1 MTLEQMEPILERLGI
16 EVINVRGSEIQ
27 SYCPA
32 HKERTGKEDRNPSWY
47 INFETGAHICFSCDF
62 RGSLYSLTAYL
73 KDMKDNFGFFDY
85 EQAKAWLE
93 IPEDLSTVWERT
105 TKVTLEPEAPKIT
118 EAALKSFVNPPIEA
132 LKVRGLTLESAI
144 KYEILWDSNKS
155 NWIIPI
161 RDPYTKVLMGW
172 QEKGFTNRFFK
183 NFPTGIV
190 KSDALFGFKQ
200 LDGERVI
207 VVESPLDVVRLDS
220 VGISGG
226 VAVFGA
232 IISNQQ
238 VKLIKSAKQIFM
250 AMDNDEAGKK
260 ASVQMLKIAK
270 EKGFEVWFFNYDG
283 IDVKDV
289 GAMSKPEILQGL
301 ETARHSL
308 HGENAIV

>member
-1 MTLEQMEPILERLGI
+1 MTLEQMETILGRLGI
-16 EVINVRGSEIQ
+16 EVVNVRGSEIQ

-32 HKERTGKEDRNPSWY
+32 HKERTGKDDRNPSWY
-47 INFETGAHICFSCDF
+47 INFETGAHICFSCDY

-85 EQAKAWLE
+85 GQAKEWLE

-105 TKVTLEPEAPKIT
+105 TKVTVEPETPKIT
-118 EAALKSFVNPPIEA
+118 EAALKAFVNPPIEA
-132 LKVRGLTLESAI
+132 LKARGLTLESAI
-144 KYEILWDSNKS
+144 KYEILWD
-155 NWIIPI
+155 
-161 RDPYTKVLMGW
+161 
-172 QEKGFTNRFFK
+172 
-183 NFPTGIV
+183 
-190 KSDALFGFKQ
+190 
-200 LDGERVI
+200 DGERVI

-220 VGISGG
+220 VGITGG

-260 ASVQMLKIAK
+260 SSIQMLKLAK

-289 GAMSKPEILQGL
+289 GAMSKAEILQGL

-308 HGENAIV
+308 HGEKAIV

>member
-1 MTLEQMEPILERLGI
+1 
-16 EVINVRGSEIQ
+16 
-27 SYCPA
+27 
-32 HKERTGKEDRNPSWY
+32 
-47 INFETGAHICFSCDF
+47 
-62 RGSLYSLTAYL
+62 
-73 KDMKDNFGFFDY
+73 
-85 EQAKAWLE
+85 
-93 IPEDLSTVWERT
+93 
-105 TKVTLEPEAPKIT
+105 
-118 EAALKSFVNPPIEA
+118 
-132 LKVRGLTLESAI
+132 
-144 KYEILWDSNKS
+144 
-155 NWIIPI
+155 
-161 RDPYTKVLMGW
+161 MGW

-220 VGISGG
+220 VGITGG

-260 ASVQMLKIAK
+260 SSVQMLKLAK

-289 GAMSKPEILQGL
+289 GAMSKSEILQGL

-308 HGENAIV
+308 HGEKAIV

>member
-1 MTLEQMEPILERLGI
+1 METILGRLGI
-16 EVINVRGSEIQ
+16 EVVNVRGSEIQ

-32 HKERTGKEDRNPSWY
+32 HKERTGKDDRNPSWY
-47 INFETGAHICFSCDF
+47 INFETGAHICFSCDY

-85 EQAKAWLE
+85 GQAKEWLE

-105 TKVTLEPEAPKIT
+105 TKVTVEPETPKIT
-118 EAALKSFVNPPIEA
+118 EAALKAFVNPPIEA
-132 LKVRGLTLESAI
+132 LKARGLTLESAI

-161 RDPYTKVLMGW
+161 RDPYTKELMGW

-207 VVESPLDVVRLDS
+207 VVESPLDVVRLD
-220 VGISGG
+220 
-226 VAVFGA
+226 
-232 IISNQQ
+232 
-238 VKLIKSAKQIFM
+238 
-250 AMDNDEAGKK
+250 
-260 ASVQMLKIAK
+260 
-270 EKGFEVWFFNYDG
+270 
-283 IDVKDV
+283 
-289 GAMSKPEILQGL
+289 
-301 ETARHSL
+301 
-308 HGENAIV
+308 